1 MGKTMLDVLKD
12 RLIDGLEIVKV
23 KETNNKYAITFR
35 FEDNEAKAG
44 LPKSCSPGAHN
55 KVADSTIITVMSN
68 IYIKCGDYTKAKEW
82 LDKLCA
88 DASQD

>member
-44 LPKSCSPGAHN
+44 PRKAVAAELTKLLINGA
-55 KVADSTIITVMSN
+55 
-68 IYIKCGDYTKAKEW
+68 IKFIPY
-82 LDKLCA
+82 
-88 DASQD
+88 QDEFSKPTDG